1 MKEEVVANLVTNN
14 SGIYLDCTI
23 GFGGHSDGILDKLD
37 NKGQIIGLDCDLDAF
52 NYSKKKFKKL
62 DTRVK
67 VFNSNYMDY
76 EQVLD
81 SLDISEI
88 DGALLDLGISSYQ
101 IDEPRKGFSYRYDG
115 PLDMRFDVNRS
126 ITAFDVL
133 NKYSEK
139 KLSFIIKN
147 YGEEKNYNK
156 IAKSIVKSAKRK
168 TMNST
173 NDLKNAIKEVSYG
186 PRINKTLSRVFQS
199 IRMKINN
206 EIENLN
212 LFLMNSLKYLTK
224 GGRLVIITFHSLEDS
239 IIKHFFKDN
248 AISCICP
255 PSFPIC
261 NCNYKAKL
269 KIIHK
274 KGIFPSKEEIKNN
287 PRARSAKL
295 RIAECL

>member
-199 IRMKINN
+199 IRIEVNN
-206 EIENLN
+206 EFHSIKTVIK
-212 LFLMNSLKYLTK
+212 SLPNRIKI
-224 GGRLVIITFHSLEDS
+224 GGKLVLITFHSLEDRLV
-239 IIKHFFKDN
+239 KRALFEMNGKLVEGDN
-248 AISCICP
+248 AINKRVKILNKKVIK
-255 PSFPIC
+255 PSRKEILS
-261 NCNYKAKL
+261 N
-269 KIIHK
+269 K
-274 KGIFPSKEEIKNN
+274 KS
-287 PRARSAKL
+287 RSAKL
-295 RIAECL
+295 RSIAIV